1 MYNYL
6 NAIKEDIKDWLDD
19 SSQWS
24 NLDIREEMQNRNKF
38 EEQLNDDL
46 WCEDGITGNLSGSYT
61 CNSCEAREY
70 VLDNMDLC
78 KEALE
83 CFGTPANEIADKFL
97 NENWEY
103 LDVTIRCYLL
113 GQAISEVLDE
123 LEDEMPDFEDEE
135 E

>member
-6 NAIKEDIKDWLDD
+6 TAMKEDIKDWLDD

-24 NLDIREEMQNRNKF
+24 NLDIREEMQNRARF
-38 EEQLNDDL
+38 EEQLNEDL
-46 WCEDGITGNLSGSYT
+46 WREDGITGNPSCSYT
-61 CNSCEAREY
+61 FNSCEAREY
-70 VLDNMDLC
+70 VQDNMDLC
-78 KEALE
+78 KEALTE
-83 CFGTPANEIADKFL
+83 FGVPSSEIADKFL
-97 NENWEY
+97 NEDWEY

-113 GQAISEVLDE
+113 GTAIHEVLDE